1 MLFIRPCCHDED
13 RQAARMKA
21 LKHGI
26 SDGSQWPVRYSN
38 SAPITLIARTNV
50 AYGSDA
56 TLKKCDI
63 NCVIIPQLIIS
74 SKRQRDQGSPN
85 PVRNGFRA
93 GEQPI
98 WKSFTTQKQGCQP
111 TSHTYFLTLIRH
123 EAIDPTL
130 GVSLIPILNTKFFY
144 LSRWLHMQASSIE
157 NVDFPRFVFK
167 DSTNTTSRRMQA
179 WSA

>member
-21 LKHGI
+21 PKHGI

-63 NCVIIPQLIIS
+63 NCVIITQLIIS
-74 SKRQRDQGSPN
+74 SRRQRDQAVRIPSEMGSEPKN
-85 PVRNGFRA
+85 CQLGESPPPRNKA
-93 GEQPI
+93 VSPQPI
-98 WKSFTTQKQGCQP
+98 TC
-111 TSHTYFLTLIRH
+111 FLTLFRR
-123 EAIDPTL
+123 EEM
-130 GVSLIPILNTKFFY
+130 GS
-144 LSRWLHMQASSIE
+144 ASG
-157 NVDFPRFVFK
+157 R
-167 DSTNTTSRRMQA
+167 TNWKHL
-179 WSA
+179 WSKLDEIHIALDDEDCQTVRTGDA

>member
-1 MLFIRPCCHDED
+1 MTRTAKQCV
-13 RQAARMKA
+13 RRVS
-21 LKHGI
+21 I
-26 SDGSQWPVRYSN
+26 SDGPLRPVRYFD
-38 SAPITLIARTNV
+38 SAPITLIARINV
-50 AYGSDA
+50 AYESDA

-74 SKRQRDQGSPN
+74 SKRQRDQAVRTPPEMGSEPEN
-85 PVRNGFRA
+85 SQFGNRSLPRNKA
-93 GEQPI
+93 VSPQA
-98 WKSFTTQKQGCQP
+98 
-111 TSHTYFLTLIRH
+111 HTYFLTLIRH

-144 LSRWLHMQASSIE
+144 LSRWLHTQASSIE

>member
-1 MLFIRPCCHDED
+1 MTRIAKQCVR
-13 RQAARMKA
+13 RVS
-21 LKHGI
+21 I
-26 SDGSQWPVRYSN
+26 SDGTLRPVRYFD
-38 SAPITLIARTNV
+38 SAPITLIARINV

-74 SKRQRDQGSPN
+74 SKRQRDQAVRTPPEMGSEPEN
-85 PVRNGFRA
+85 SQFGNRSLPRNKA
-93 GEQPI
+93 VSPQA
-98 WKSFTTQKQGCQP
+98 
-111 TSHTYFLTLIRH
+111 HTYFLTLIRH

-144 LSRWLHMQASSIE
+144 LSRWLHTQASSIE

>member
-1 MLFIRPCCHDED
+1 
-13 RQAARMKA
+13 MKA

-74 SKRQRDQGSPN
+74 SKRQRDQTVRTPPEMGSEPEN
-85 PVRNGFRA
+85 SQFGNRSLPRNKA
-93 GEQPI
+93 VSPQA
-98 WKSFTTQKQGCQP
+98 
-111 TSHTYFLTLIRH
+111 HTYFLTLIRH
-123 EAIDPTL
+123 EEM
-130 GVSLIPILNTKFFY
+130 GS
-144 LSRWLHMQASSIE
+144 ASG
-157 NVDFPRFVFK
+157 R
-167 DSTNTTSRRMQA
+167 TNWKHL
-179 WSA
+179 WSKLDEIHIVLDDEDCQTVRTGDA